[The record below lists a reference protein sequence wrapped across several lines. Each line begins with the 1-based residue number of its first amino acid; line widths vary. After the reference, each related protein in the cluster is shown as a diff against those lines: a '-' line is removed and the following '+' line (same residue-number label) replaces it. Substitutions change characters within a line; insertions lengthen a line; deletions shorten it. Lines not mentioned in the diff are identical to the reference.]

1 MLDWYCMCKGD
12 GETTNH
18 LLLHC
23 TVARGLWNVVY
34 WVMLIGDVVL
44 LASWLGKVSRC
55 SPIWSMIPYCLIW
68 GIWRERDAQTF
79 EGFMTL
85 AFIHQ
90 DFL

>member
-1 MLDWYCMCKGD
+1 M
-12 GETTNH
+12 
-18 LLLHC
+18 
-23 TVARGLWNVVY
+23 VY

-55 SPIWSMIPYCLIW
+55 SPIWSMVPYCLIW